1 MINKRC
7 PNAECG
13 STNTYAVPSRS
24 KNKVDEDG
32 RLVVDENGLAVKV
45 MCRRCRNC
53 GEDYYD
59 DQKRISRPPTETEQ
73 KMLEEVRRYRE
84 ERERKKLQ

>member
-7 PNAECG
+7 PNMECG
-13 STNTYAVPSRS
+13 SNNTYAVPSRAR
-24 KNKVDEDG
+24 NKIDEDG
-32 RLVVDENGLAVKV
+32 KLVADENGLAVKV

-59 DQKRISRPPTETEQ
+59 EQRAKRPPTETEL
-73 KMLEEVRRYRE
+73 KMLEEVRKYRE
-84 ERERKKLQ
+84 AKVNKVQ

>member
-7 PNAECG
+7 PNSECG
-13 STNTYAVPSRS
+13 SMNTYAVPSRA
-24 KNKVDEDG
+24 KNKVDSDG
-32 RLVVDENGLAVKV
+32 KYVADENGLAIKV

-59 DQKRISRPPTETEQ
+59 EQHPRRAPTETEQ
-73 KMLEEVRRYRE
+73 KMLEAVRKYRDE
-84 ERERKKLQ
+84 KEKKKLQ